1 MRALLF
7 TVAGV
12 LVAAHAFAYRI
23 SAWIP
28 PWDGNALTSMQMNAT
43 AVGESNPVWFSWNAD
58 ASIVK
63 NWNSDNPA
71 WRAAMTPTQLVPT
84 LQNVV
89 QGSFDGT
96 AVANMLASAATREAH
111 ANAVAQLAIM
121 NAFDGI
127 DVDYE
132 RIPTSSRA
140 NFTSFIA
147 TLAQKL
153 HAANKKLSVTVYAKI
168 SDSQNWNGP
177 GAEDWPALGG
187 MADSIKIMAY
197 DYSWPGSAPGPISPL
212 DWLDKVA
219 SYAQSAIPND
229 KIMIG
234 LPFYG
239 YAWSGSNAHG
249 VSYADAMQGAQ
260 NQGATISR
268 DANGEATYTYG
279 GGSVVYFQDATSYA
293 RKVDMLKQKHP
304 QIGGFAHW
312 AVGQEDPAIWN
323 VIRGGGS
330 TSTPATPPVVTPPPT
345 PTPAPAPAPAPAP
358 KHHAVGH

>member
-1 MRALLF
+1 MRPLLF
-7 TVAGV
+7 TVVG
-12 LVAAHAFAYRI
+12 LLLAAHAFAYRI

-28 PWDGNALTSMQMNAT
+28 PWDGNALTSIQMNAT

-84 LQNVV
+84 IQNVV

-153 HAANKKLSVTVYAKI
+153 HAANKKLSVTVYAKT
-168 SDSQNWNGP
+168 SDSANWNGP
-177 GAEDWPALGG
+177 GAEEWPALGSL
-187 MADSIKIMAY
+187 ADSVKIMAY
-197 DYSWPGSAPGPISPL
+197 DYSYSSSPAGPIAPL
-212 DWLDKVA
+212 DWLDRVA
-219 SYAQSAIPND
+219 TYAQS
-229 KIMIG
+229 
-234 LPFYG
+234 
-239 YAWSGSNAHG
+239 
-249 VSYADAMQGAQ
+249 
-260 NQGATISR
+260 
-268 DANGEATYTYG
+268 
-279 GGSVVYFQDATSYA
+279 
-293 RKVDMLKQKHP
+293 
-304 QIGGFAHW
+304 
-312 AVGQEDPAIWN
+312 
-323 VIRGGGS
+323 
-330 TSTPATPPVVTPPPT
+330 
-345 PTPAPAPAPAPAP
+345 
-358 KHHAVGH
+358 

>member
-7 TVAGV
+7 TIAGV

-28 PWDGNALTSMQMNAT
+28 PWDGNALTSIQMNAT

-58 ASIVK
+58 ASIVR

-96 AVANMLASAATREAH
+96 AVANMLASAAAREAH
-111 ANAVAQLAIM
+111 ANAVAPLGIM

-249 VSYADAMQGAQ
+249 VSYAHAMQGAQ